1 MRLVRKMK
9 RARRSYVGGRGIREK
24 YCLGCNLV

>member
-9 RARRSYVGGRGIREK
+9 RARRSYVGGAGFVRNIAWGAI
-24 YCLGCNLV
+24 